1 MKIVVLG
8 GGISTE
14 RNVSLVTATSV
25 CKALRTAGHQAVF
38 VDSFLGLED
47 YKKDLNKI
55 FEEPDG
61 MCADV
66 KIDREEPDLSKVWA
80 IRKNKSNSRIGDKVL
95 EACALADCVFIGLH
109 GLDGEDGKIQALLD
123 LYGIPYTGSDSISS
137 ANSMDKSMTK
147 KIMDY
152 AGIPNA
158 PWKEYHLDECN
169 ISEITNEWELP
180 CVVKVVDGGSSIGV
194 FICDSRSEL
203 KEALTKASALN
214 SHILI
219 EKKITGREFAV
230 AVLDGKILSPIE
242 IIPPEGGSFD
252 YVSKYQSGNE
262 AAREICPAD
271 ITPEQKEIL
280 GDLALRL
287 YNALG
292 LSVYSR
298 ADIILDENNNG
309 WCLEM
314 NTLPG
319 MTGASLLPKAAKDC
333 GYDYPALCDTIVR
346 LSLEKNSN

>member
-47 YKKDLNKI
+47 YNKDLSDI

-61 MCADV
+61 MCTDV

-80 IRKNKSNSRIGDKVL
+80 MRKNKSASRIGDKVL
-95 EACALADCVFIGLH
+95 DACALADCVFIGLH

-137 ANSMDKSMTK
+137 ANAMDKSMTK

-158 PWKEYHLDECN
+158 PWKEYFLDEAS
-169 ISEITNEWELP
+169 IFDIVNETSLP
-180 CVVKVVDGGSSIGV
+180 CVVKVVNGGSSIGV
-194 FICDSRSEL
+194 FICDTNKEL
-203 KEALTKASALN
+203 EEALSKASALN
-214 SHILI
+214 SHIII
-219 EKKITGREFAV
+219 EKKIVGREFAV
-230 AVLDGKILSPIE
+230 AILDNQVLTPIE
-242 IIPPEGGSFD
+242 IIPPDGGSFD
-252 YVSKYQSGNE
+252 YVSKYQSGSD

-271 ITPEQKEIL
+271 ITGEQKKIL
-280 GDLALRL
+280 GDLALKL

-319 MTGASLLPKAAKDC
+319 MTGASLLPKAANDC
-333 GYDYPALCDTIVR
+333 GYDYPALCDTIVK
-346 LSLEKNSN
+346 LSMKK